1 MGYPFLGMLL
11 HLRRKQHSGDD
22 SMSLFNDADL
32 VLKPTCLFGNGDT
45 MQ

>member
-1 MGYPFLGMLL
+1 MVFSLTIM
-11 HLRRKQHSGDD
+11 KCFGDD
-22 SMSLFNDADL
+22 SMSLFNDAGL